1 MSTAKAKIDPNDLYI
16 VSGTVHP
23 SLAEATVAAMGLH
36 LGPVNTK
43 RFANS
48 ELYVQYAES
57 VRGKHVIIIQTFAHD
72 YKRNLSVNDALM
84 ETMLLIDAARRS
96 SAREITVVIPYLGY
110 SRQDRKAKGREP
122 VSAAV
127 VTHMLESAGAHRLVT
142 IDMHSPQVQGTFRGP
157 FDHLIA
163 ERLILEGIKAEMG
176 DRDPE
181 LFAVVSPDSGRAK
194 ESERAADILGVR
206 LRHLQKTRDRHDPT
220 KLVRPK
226 KLQGV
231 EGRICFMAD
240 DMIDTA
246 GTLITAAETLRK
258 SGAVGV
264 IACATH
270 ALLSDPA
277 LDRLQSDAID
287 KLIVTDSV
295 PVTYAQKKLGDKIA
309 VLPVAPLIA
318 DALHEIATGGSVSD
332 LFGGRNYF

>member
-1 MSTAKAKIDPNDLYI
+1 MNGTKVRINPDDLYI
-16 VSGTVHP
+16 VTGTVHP
-23 SLAEATVAAMGLH
+23 KLAEETVKHMGLS
-36 LGPVNTK
+36 LGALNRK

-48 ELYVQYAES
+48 ELYVQYEQS

-72 YKRNLSVNDALM
+72 YKRHLSVNDALM

-122 VSAAV
+122 ISAAV
-127 VTHMLESAGAHRLVT
+127 VTRMLEMAGAHRLVT
-142 IDMHSPQVQGTFRGP
+142 IDMHSPQVQGTFHGP

-163 ERLILEGIKAEMG
+163 ERLILDGLKAEMG

-181 LFAVVSPDSGRAK
+181 LFAIVSPDTGRAK
-194 ESERAADILGVR
+194 DAERAANILSVR
-206 LRHLQKTRDRHDPT
+206 LRHLQKTRDPRDSS
-220 KLVRPK
+220 KLIRPK

-231 EGRICFMAD
+231 EGRICFMTD

-258 SGAVGV
+258 SGATAV
-264 IACATH
+264 IASATH

-277 LDRLQSDAID
+277 IERLEGGAID
-287 KLIVTDSV
+287 KLIVTDTV
-295 PVTYAQKKLGDKIA
+295 PIDTPKRFLAINSPSYQ
-309 VLPVAPLIA
+309 LPP
-318 DALHEIATGGSVSD
+318 
-332 LFGGRNYF
+332 

>member
-1 MSTAKAKIDPNDLYI
+1 MNGMKVKIDPDDLYI

-23 SLAEATVAAMGLH
+23 KLAEETVKAMGLT
-36 LGPVNTK
+36 LGPLNTK

-48 ELYVQYAES
+48 ELYVQYDAS

-122 VSAAV
+122 ISAAV

-163 ERLILEGIKAEMG
+163 ERLILEGLREEMA

-181 LFAVVSPDSGRAK
+181 LFAIVSPDTGRAK

-206 LRHLQKTRDRHDPT
+206 LRHLQKTRDRHDSS

-226 KLQGV
+226 RLQGV
-231 EGRICFMAD
+231 EGRICIMTD

-246 GTLITAAETLRK
+246 GTLLTAAETLRK
-258 SGAVGV
+258 SGATGV
-264 IACATH
+264 IASATH

-277 LDRLQSDAID
+277 LDRLQDTAID
-287 KLIVTDSV
+287 KLIVTDTV
-295 PVTYAQKKLGDKIA
+295 PVDYARKVLGDRLV

-318 DALHEIATGGSVSD
+318 DALREIATGGSVSD

>member
-1 MSTAKAKIDPNDLYI
+1 MNGTKVKLNPNDLYI

-23 SLAEATVAAMGLH
+23 HLAEETVRHMGLA

-48 ELYVQYAES
+48 ELYVQYDQS

-72 YKRNLSVNDALM
+72 YKRHLSVNDALM

-96 SAREITVVIPYLGY
+96 SASEITVVIPYLGY

-122 VSAAV
+122 ISAAV

-142 IDMHSPQVQGTFRGP
+142 IDMHSSQVQGTFRGP

-163 ERLILEGIKAEMG
+163 ERLILDGLRAEMG

-181 LFAVVSPDSGRAK
+181 LFAIVSPDTGRAK
-194 ESERAADILGVR
+194 DAERAADSLGVR
-206 LRHLQKTRDRHDPT
+206 LRHLQKTRDPRDPS
-220 KLVRPK
+220 KLLRPK
-226 KLQGV
+226 QLQGV
-231 EGRICFMAD
+231 DGRICFMTD

-246 GTLITAAETLRK
+246 GTLITAAETLK
-258 SGAVGV
+258 QSGATAV
-264 IACATH
+264 IASATH

-277 LDRLQSDAID
+277 LERLEGTAID
-287 KLIVTDSV
+287 KLIVTDTV
-295 PVTYAQKKLGDKIA
+295 PVEYATKVLGDRLV
-309 VLPVAPLIA
+309 VLSVAPMIA
-318 DALHEIATGGSVSD
+318 QALHEIATGGSVSD

>member
-1 MSTAKAKIDPNDLYI
+1 MNGTKVTLNPNDLYI
-16 VSGTVHP
+16 VTGTVHP
-23 SLAEATVAAMGLH
+23 RLAQETARHMGLT

-48 ELYVQYAES
+48 ELYVQYTQS

-84 ETMLLIDAARRS
+84 ETMLLIDAAYRS

-122 VSAAV
+122 ISAAV
-127 VTHMLESAGAHRLVT
+127 VTNMLAGAGAHRLVT

-163 ERLILEGIKAEMG
+163 ERLILDGLRAEMG

-181 LFAVVSPDSGRAK
+181 LFAIVSPDTGRAK
-194 ESERAADILGVR
+194 ESERAADLLGIR
-206 LRHLQKTRDRHDPT
+206 LRHLQKTRDRHDSS

-231 EGRICFMAD
+231 DGRICFMTD

-246 GTLITAAETLRK
+246 GTLITAAETLRQ
-258 SGAVGV
+258 SGATQV
-264 IACATH
+264 IASATH

-277 LDRLQSDAID
+277 IERMTSGLID
-287 KLIVTDSV
+287 KLVVTDTV
-295 PVTYAQKKLGDKIA
+295 PTAYAKKVLGDRLT

-318 DALHEIATGGSVSD
+318 TALHEIATGGSVSD
-332 LFGGRNYF
+332 LFDGRNYF